1 MMSADQVERLAAK
14 VGILD
19 ADAISG
25 EMLIALVNEA
35 LRTDPVRQTALEIA
49 KTYAN
54 AVRQTVPVVDIDDI
68 EPELDRLCDLLG
80 VETVDQD
87 AWEGSCGDCSGS
99 GEGMFDGSTC
109 RTCGGS
115 GVSRPS

>member
-1 MMSADQVERLAAK
+1 MTAEEVEKIAAT
-14 VGILD
+14 VGILS

-25 EMLIALVNEA
+25 AMLVALVNEA
-35 LRTDPVRQTALEIA
+35 LRTDPVRQAAMRIA

-54 AVRQTVPVVDIDDI
+54 APVVDLDDI
-68 EPELDRLCDLLG
+68 EPELDWLCDLLG
-80 VETVDQD
+80 IETVDQD
-87 AWEGSCGDCSGS
+87 AWEGYCGDCSGS

>member
-35 LRTDPVRQTALEIA
+35 LRTDPVRQTALAIA

-54 AVRQTVPVVDIDDI
+54 APVVDLDDI
-68 EPELDRLCDLLG
+68 EPELDRLCELLG

-87 AWEGSCGDCSGS
+87 AWEGYCGDCSGS